1 MRGIKM
7 RSVKHIVHNVIRKG
21 FSEEVTDDLRTA
33 GRRKHEFHEA
43 YRKNIPG
50 REHSMEE
57 SYERTP
63 VLKKP
68 KEDHESKMKYG
79 TR

>member
-1 MRGIKM
+1 ME
-7 RSVKHIVHNVIRKG
+7 SVKHIVHNGIRKG

-50 REHSMEE
+50 RGHSMKE
-57 SYERTP
+57 SYERTQ
-63 VLKKP
+63 VIEETKRR
-68 KEDHESKMKYG
+68 S
-79 TR
+79 